1 VFSRRKRFV
10 RRNDYIYGGVNTSMK
25 NIILVSLVLLILITP
40 AFAAGQQGGVHEPG
54 TGLEN
59 VDSNGSDSENTDE
72 AATQVQNQQG
82 SRNVVQAQNVQQV
95 RAMIQEHKEEMLGL
109 QQQMRT
115 ATKTANQNQN
125 EVQSAVHALLAMED
139 ITGGIGPQVSAV
151 AKEYDSSFQ
160 ATLAAEEKIQSK
172 GGFSRLLFGGDTE
185 SAEELEA
192 EVTQNQNRIERLQQ
206 LFEQCDCDAETKQLL
221 QEQMQTM
228 EQEQTRLRTLAQEEK
243 SHKGWFG
250 WLKR

>member
-1 VFSRRKRFV
+1 
-10 RRNDYIYGGVNTSMK
+10 MK

-40 AFAAGQQGGVHEPG
+40 AFAAGPQGGVHEPG

-59 VDSNGSDSENTDE
+59 SDSNGADLENTDE
-72 AATQVQNQQG
+72 VATQSQNQQG
-82 SRNVVQAQNVQQV
+82 ARNIIQAQSAQQV
-95 RAMIQEHKEEMLGL
+95 RTMIQEHKEEMLGL
-109 QQQMRT
+109 QQQM
-115 ATKTANQNQN
+115 KTAAKTTNQNQN
-125 EVQSAVHALLAMED
+125 EVRSAVHALLAMEEL
-139 ITGGIGPQVSAV
+139 TGGIGPQVSAV

-160 ATLAAEEKIQSK
+160 ATLDAEEKIQSK

-185 SAEELEA
+185 AAEELET
-192 EVTQNQNRIERLQQ
+192 EVTQNQDQIEQLQQ
-206 LFEQCDCDAETKQLL
+206 LYEQCDCDEETKQLL
-221 QEQMQTM
+221 QEQIQTM